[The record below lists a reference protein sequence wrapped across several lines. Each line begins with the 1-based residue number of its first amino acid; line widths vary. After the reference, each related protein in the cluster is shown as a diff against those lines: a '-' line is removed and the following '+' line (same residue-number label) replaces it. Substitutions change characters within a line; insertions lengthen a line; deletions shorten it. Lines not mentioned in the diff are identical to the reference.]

1 VSRQVQFAA
10 TFSAQSLN
18 FRSAIS
24 LRICRVQDIN
34 QSLVDDGLVEKEK
47 IGGSN
52 YYWSFPGKKDRETQI
67 RYKALIETNAQLN
80 QKLLEA
86 EAKLADA
93 RRGREET
100 EDGDRAKKLFKLAK
114 LKTDMNSAQAEMET
128 LKENDPQ
135 TLADLGKELKLV
147 KEAAERWTDNIFAC
161 KIYLVSPIGLINTTS
176 FLVIGVTTALSF

>member
-1 VSRQVQFAA
+1 M
-10 TFSAQSLN
+10 
-18 FRSAIS
+18 
-24 LRICRVQDIN
+24 
-34 QSLVDDGLVEKEK
+34 DDGLVEKEK